1 MALILGGGL
10 LAAAL
15 FVLAIDRALPPP
27 LEVQLSRVVTDS
39 DGLPLRTFPVEDG
52 RWRLAADLD
61 RVDPRFIEAL
71 LLIEDERFY
80 AHGGV
85 DLLAVLRASRD
96 NILRGRIVSG
106 ASTITMQTARLLE
119 PRPRTLPSKAI
130 EAFRAWQIE
139 RRLTKREVL
148 ELYLTLTPYGGN
160 LEGIRTA
167 SLAYLGRDPKALTD
181 AEIALLLAIPQA
193 PEARRPD
200 LRPEAARGGR
210 KAVLSQL
217 EAKEFLPA
225 QRMDEANVA
234 AVPEDR
240 KAFPSDAW
248 HFAGSLKQDGDKRA
262 ILRTTIDRPAQMAL
276 QRLLAITADSEGPD
290 VQAAGLIVRLEDNA
304 VIASVG
310 SVGRGRPGGW
320 MDLTNRKR
328 SPGSTLK
335 PFVYGLAF
343 QEGIAAPGTRIADLP
358 TRFGGYEPQNFGR
371 TFNGELT
378 AAEALQH
385 SLNVPA
391 VLLLDRVGPAR
402 FLGSLRS
409 SGVPVALPGTE
420 NSAHSLAVAL
430 GGLGTTAQDLALL
443 YAALGHDGEVR
454 PLIRTQEEALVA
466 GQKEPFRLLSA
477 EAAEDIRS
485 ILEASPTVDGRL
497 PAKLGKGGT
506 RIAFKTG
513 TSYGFRDAWAA
524 GVSGDHAVVVWIGRP
539 DGGARPGAT
548 GRETALPVLFDVFD
562 AISVQREGVGEDR
575 PAEPKPVA
583 LRRIKRQT
591 APEIVFPQ
599 DGSTL
604 WSKADG
610 RPFVLSARGNGS
622 LSWYVDGKPIQR
634 DRHGNVLWHP
644 DGEGFYRFTVAD
656 AEGRTIGAKV
666 RLVDSGA

>member
-1 MALILGGGL
+1 MLGGGL

-15 FVLAIDRALPPP
+15 LILTIDRAFPPP
-27 LEVQLSRVVTDS
+27 LEIQLSRVVTDF

-61 RVDPRFIEAL
+61 GVDQRFIEAL

-80 AHGGV
+80 AHHGV

-106 ASTITMQTARLLE
+106 ASTITMQTTRLLE

-167 SLAYLGRDPKALTD
+167 SLAYFGRDPKALTD

-200 LRPEAARGGR
+200 LRSEAARAGR
-210 KAVLSQL
+210 RAILTQL
-217 EAKEFLPA
+217 TARGFLPEH
-225 QRMDEANVA
+225 RMNEANLA
-234 AVPEDR
+234 SLPADR

-248 HFAGSLKQDGDKRA
+248 HFAGSIREHGDERS
-262 ILRTTIDRPAQMAL
+262 IIRTTIERPAQMAL
-276 QRLLAITADSEGPD
+276 QRLTAIAADSEGPD
-290 VQAAGLIVRLEDNA
+290 VQAAGLVVRLKDNA

-335 PFVYGLAF
+335 PFVYGIAF
-343 QEGIAAPGTRIADLP
+343 QDGIAAPGTQIADLP

-402 FLGSLRS
+402 FLGSLRN
-409 SGVPVALPGTE
+409 SGVPVALPRTE

-430 GGLGTTAQDLALL
+430 GGLGTTVQDIALL

-454 PLIRTQEEALVA
+454 PLIRTEEEAFAAV
-466 GQKEPFRLLSA
+466 QNEPYRLLSA
-477 EAAEDIRS
+477 DAAKDIRG

-497 PAKLGKGGT
+497 PAKLGKGRT
-506 RIAFKTG
+506 RVGFKTG

-524 GVSGDHAVVVWIGRP
+524 GVSEDHAVVVWIGRP

-548 GRETALPVLFDVFD
+548 GRKTALPVLFEIFD
-562 AISVQREGVGEDR
+562 AISPEREGLVESLSQENK
-575 PAEPKPVA
+575 PAA
-583 LRRIKRQT
+583 LRHIKRET
-591 APEIVFPQ
+591 APEIVFPK

-604 WSKADG
+604 WSKADSK
-610 RPFVLSARGNGS
+610 PFVLSARGTGR
-622 LSWYVDGKPIQR
+622 LLWYVDGKPIQR
-634 DRHGNVLWHP
+634 DRHGNVLWLP
-644 DGEGFYRFTVAD
+644 EGEGFYHFTVAD
-656 AEGRTIGAKV
+656 AEGRTIGSKV